1 MPVEANIVTLL
12 EAGHIPYEV
21 VDHEPVCTNP
31 AMAQALGVGEAET
44 VKSLVLVTKGNKM
57 VVLALPGD

>member
-31 AMAQALGVGEAET
+31 AMAQVLGVGEAET
-44 VKSLVLVTKGNKM
+44 VKSLVLVTKGN
-57 VVLALPGD
+57 

>member
-1 MPVEANIVTLL
+1 MPVEANITTLL

-21 VDHEPVCTNP
+21 VEHEPVYTNP

-44 VKSLVLVTKGNKM
+44 VKFVNFNTVIQTIGRGEM
-57 VVLALPGD
+57 IP

>member
-12 EAGHIPYEV
+12 EAGYSPYKV
-21 VDHEPVCTNP
+21 IDPEPVYTNP

-44 VKSLVLVTKGNKM
+44 VKFVNFNTVIQTIGRGEM
-57 VVLALPGD
+57 IP